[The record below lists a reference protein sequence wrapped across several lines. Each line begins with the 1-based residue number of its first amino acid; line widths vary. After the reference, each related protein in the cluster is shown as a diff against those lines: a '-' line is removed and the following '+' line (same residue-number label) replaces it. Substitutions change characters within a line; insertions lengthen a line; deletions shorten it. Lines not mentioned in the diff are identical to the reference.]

1 MGVTLPNGFTVI
13 AFTLDNAKNPH
24 PSPLP
29 EYRERGKRGNAI
41 ALSSASMG
49 GFILPINGWFP
60 IESAR
65 SMDSAE
71 SRLKPMCLREDA
83 LGVLMHLR
91 KSGHTAYFAGG
102 CVRDQ
107 LLGLEAKD
115 WDVATDAEP
124 GRVRELFPSTQ
135 AVGAAFGVI
144 LVRSG
149 KSVVEVATFRADGVY
164 EDGRRPSSVRFTSAE
179 EDARR
184 RDFTINGLFL
194 DPVKNEVI
202 DFVGG
207 REDLKAKKIRAI
219 GTPAE
224 RFGEDHLRLL
234 RAVRFAARFGFEIES
249 TTAEAIRG
257 LASRIKQISPERVGD
272 ELRLMLM
279 AATRGNAW
287 KQLWDLGLGPEV
299 FRFLTKVPEQMDA
312 ARSIFLNVAEGE
324 AISFGLSLAA
334 AALCARLQADS
345 VADVLP
351 LLSKA
356 EISRSARTMR
366 QALRTSNE
374 EEDEMTEILTSLE
387 PLLQTAEP
395 TLAQK
400 KRFLARAT
408 SGKARLLLDALAL
421 VGISKARIE
430 KLRPEWAE
438 LSQGDMAPVAL
449 VTGDDLTA
457 AGFQPGPEYRRIL
470 DAVYDAQLEGRV
482 AGKEDAMKLA
492 RQLKTQ

>member
-1 MGVTLPNGFTVI
+1 
-13 AFTLDNAKNPH
+13 
-24 PSPLP
+24 
-29 EYRERGKRGNAI
+29 
-41 ALSSASMG
+41 
-49 GFILPINGWFP
+49 
-60 IESAR
+60 
-65 SMDSAE
+65 
-71 SRLKPMCLREDA
+71 
-83 LGVLMHLR
+83 
-91 KSGHTAYFAGG
+91 
-102 CVRDQ
+102 
-107 LLGLEAKD
+107 
-115 WDVATDAEP
+115 
-124 GRVRELFPSTQ
+124 
-135 AVGAAFGVI
+135 
-144 LVRSG
+144 
-149 KSVVEVATFRADGVY
+149 
-164 EDGRRPSSVRFTSAE
+164 
-179 EDARR
+179 
-184 RDFTINGLFL
+184 
-194 DPVKNEVI
+194 
-202 DFVGG
+202 
-207 REDLKAKKIRAI
+207 
-219 GTPAE
+219 
-224 RFGEDHLRLL
+224 
-234 RAVRFAARFGFEIES
+234 
-249 TTAEAIRG
+249 
-257 LASRIKQISPERVGD
+257 
-272 ELRLMLM
+272 
-279 AATRGNAW
+279 
-287 KQLWDLGLGPEV
+287 
-299 FRFLTKVPEQMDA
+299 
-312 ARSIFLNVAEGE
+312 VAEGE